1 MPLRASIGL
10 KTKTDLTYKG
20 PKAKKPAGS
29 FAIGFKG
36 KSVAAN
42 WIKPWLK
49 PSVWRKI
56 PAKKNA
62 PAEGRFLGRPM
73 GAKPRPVI

>member
-1 MPLRASIGL
+1 VRQTWVFVRFASAHATACIHWAEDKDRFDIQG
-10 KTKTDLTYKG
+10 TQG
-20 PKAKKPAGS
+20 KKPAGS

-49 PSVWRKI
+49 PSVWGKTQ
-56 PAKKNA
+56 AQKK
-62 PAEGRFLGRPM
+62 RPC
-73 GAKPRPVI
+73 